1 MRPSPA
7 CSRWAVT
14 ARSGDEAVIEGL
26 TFNHGAATTVR
37 RPRREP
43 GQPDVPA
50 SARRVAGH
58 GGASAPAPFALP
70 IVRPDIAYWGA
81 CLFTVLL
88 FFRPQDAFPILA
100 PLHLSEITAVVA
112 LIALG
117 VSRVSAGQPI
127 LRFSPELAGVVGLA
141 VVMVATAPF
150 SIWPGGAI
158 NAMMDVYLKVALI
171 FILLTHSIRSPD
183 MLRRITWLIVLAMGY
198 VAFRG
203 CIDYVRGMNL
213 VENGRL
219 AGATAGLMGNPN
231 DFAMNMV
238 TFLPFAVFTALGRD
252 RTPKRLL
259 ATGIA
264 IFMVAAIVFTKS
276 RAGMLG
282 LALTGLVML
291 LQAGR
296 FRARLVAALIVGSLV
311 SVPFVPSSTWTRLSS
326 IVNQDEDATGSRQAR
341 KDLMAM
347 GWRTFLDRP
356 FTGVGVNQFKN
367 YNPPDRKV
375 MWQETHNVVLQV
387 LAELGIFGG
396 AVFIFLMMRP
406 IWSLTRTRRRLPSER
421 PPRRQTPSS
430 RVAALAFTPL
440 EGEWMRTHVAA
451 CIAGFAG
458 WFTCAQ
464 FASIGYYWT
473 FYYLLAL
480 IVAAHGITVARGDFV
495 RRSAAGEFT
504 GIQAAPRRREEQ

>member
-1 MRPSPA
+1 
-7 CSRWAVT
+7 
-14 ARSGDEAVIEGL
+14 VIEGL

-37 RPRREP
+37 RPRPEP
-43 GQPDVPA
+43 GQRDVSAPA
-50 SARRVAGH
+50 ARI
-58 GGASAPAPFALP
+58 GGGAPAPFVLP
-70 IVRPDIAYWGA
+70 VVRPDVAYWGA
-81 CLFTVLL
+81 CIFTVLL
-88 FFRPQDAFPILA
+88 FFRPQDTIPILA

-117 VSRVSAGQPI
+117 ISRMSAGQPI
-127 LRFSPELAGVVGLA
+127 LRFSPELAGVLGLA

-150 SIWPGGAI
+150 SIWPGGAL

-171 FILLTHSIRSPD
+171 FILLTHSIRSPAL
-183 MLRRITWLIVLAMGY
+183 LRRVTWLIVLAMGY

-203 CIDYVRGMNL
+203 CIDYVRGVNL

-252 RTPKRLL
+252 RVPKRML
-259 ATGIA
+259 AAGIA
-264 IFMVAAIVFTKS
+264 IVMVAAIVFTKS

-282 LALTGLVML
+282 LALTAFVML

-296 FRARLVAALIVGSLV
+296 FRARLVAALLVGSLV
-311 SVPFVPSSTWTRLSS
+311 AVPLVPSSVWTRLSS
-326 IVNQDEDATGSRQAR
+326 IVNQEEDATGSRQAR
-341 KDLMAM
+341 KELMAM

-367 YNPPDRKV
+367 YNPPERKV

-387 LAELGIFGG
+387 LAELGMFGG
-396 AVFIFLMMRP
+396 AVFVFLMMRP
-406 IWSLTRTRRRLPSER
+406 IWSLTRTKRRLPRER
-421 PPRRQTPSS
+421 APRRPTPAT
-430 RVAALAFTPL
+430 RAAALAFTPL
-440 EGEWMRTHVAA
+440 EGEWMRAHVAG

-458 WFTCAQ
+458 WFACAQ

-480 IVAAHGITVARGDFV
+480 IVAAHDITLARGELV
-495 RRSAAGEFT
+495 RRSAAGEVV
-504 GIQAAPRRREEQ
+504 APPDAGRERGREP